1 MLSNLLSSGQTA
13 SPCLPACSCSC
24 FLHHELTCRMRT
36 RPGSD
41 SEKET
46 FQRGQIRAANGHGP
60 PNQCQGSDEN
70 RSHAHGRVQSASVV
84 TALACRVQFH
94 SDKRVKWS
102 RFLPPETFPPGT
114 AHRSWGRLAAM
125 SVSAAREVPAR
136 DVHRSSRTPCPSP
149 EDKRRQECR
158 RGRQRCLRHAW
169 ERNSDQGCFS
179 RS

>member
-102 RFLPPETFPPGT
+102 RFLPPETFPSGT
-114 AHRSWGRLAAM
+114 
-125 SVSAAREVPAR
+125 
-136 DVHRSSRTPCPSP
+136 VHRS
-149 EDKRRQECR
+149 CR
-158 RGRQRCLRHAW
+158 RLYSGYGHGSRVAVGMPVAQHPPHRSVLALLTHTVLTSDVKPELRV
-169 ERNSDQGCFS
+169 S
-179 RS
+179 